1 MATPRRDA
9 RSMDRR
15 ALEAIRIRAVQQVQA
30 GESPET
36 VIRALGM
43 ARACIYN
50 WLALYRA
57 GGWDALRERKAPGR
71 APRLTGRDL
80 RWLYKTIT
88 MKSPLQLKFP
98 FALWTRVM
106 IAKLIRDRFGVKLSV
121 SSVGRLLAQ
130 LGLTCQRPMYVAYEQ
145 NPSLVEQWLAME
157 YPRIRAQAREHGAEI
172 YFGDEA
178 GVRSDHHAGT
188 TWSPAGQTPVVL
200 GTGQRFGLNL
210 ISAVSAKG
218 LLRFMVVRGR
228 GAAMQVCEF
237 LRRLMHG
244 ARRPVFLI
252 LDGHPMHKARMVNE
266 CVAEYGGKLRLFF
279 LPPYSPELNPDEQ
292 VWRDLKSNG
301 MGRSEIMNRQEL
313 EHKVVAHW
321 EHLRGLPKKVRSFFQ
336 MPMTRYAAEEDVH

>member
-1 MATPRRDA
+1 MAPIRRDA
-9 RSMDRR
+9 RSMDRK
-15 ALEAIRIRAVQQVQA
+15 ALEEIRLRAVRQVQA
-30 GESPET
+30 GQSPEV
-36 VIRALGM
+36 VIKALGM

-57 GGWDALRERKAPGR
+57 GGWDALRVRKAPGR
-71 APRLTGRDL
+71 QPRLTGRDL
-80 RWLYKTIT
+80 QWLYRTIT

-98 FALWTRVM
+98 FALWTRAM
-106 IAKLIRDRFGVKLSV
+106 IAKLIRDRYEVKLSV

-145 NPSLVEQWLAME
+145 NPSLVEKWLATE
-157 YPRIRAQAREHGAEI
+157 YPRIRTQARKHGAEI

-188 TWSPAGQTPVVL
+188 TWAPVGQTPIVM

-228 GAAMQVCEF
+228 VAAAQVCEF

-252 LDGHPMHKARMVNE
+252 LDGHPMHKAKMVTA
-266 CVAEYGGKLRLFF
+266 CVAQYGGKLRLFF

-301 MGRSEIMNRQEL
+301 IGRSEILDREDL
-313 EHKVVAHW
+313 ETKVVTHL
-321 EHLRGLPKKVRSFFQ
+321 ESLRGLPKKVRSFFQ
-336 MPMTRYAAEEDVH
+336 LPMTRYAAQ